1 MHSSVN
7 KDRSKREMVSV
18 VQMRK
23 GGKGLAK
30 EFRVLHHHLHCLYD
44 RLRNAYRGDGKCGIE
59 MQNGLRDSPS
69 PRRPATC
76 NCSWVNGKASKQD
89 ADKLDRQGKR
99 RYHSLGESMFDVI
112 RCRGMVLWCL
122 PNNHFKGTISML
134 VNNDRG
140 TNKCKLRII
149 YIHTDHVNPGGH
161 GGPGLQRQE

>member
-30 EFRVLHHHLHCLYD
+30 EFRVLRHHLHCLYN

-76 NCSWVNGKASKQD
+76 NCSLVNGKAPKQD
-89 ADKLDRQGKR
+89 AGKWNRQGKR

-112 RCRGMVLWCL
+112 RCRGAYR
-122 PNNHFKGTISML
+122 TITKEQL
-134 VNNDRG
+134 NNDRG

-149 YIHTDHVNPGGH
+149 YIHTDHVNPGGYS
-161 GGPGLQRQE
+161 GPGLQ